1 MELLR
6 ILAAEGKPFWDPKE
20 VQELIWGLMIFGM
33 VVLAG
38 IVALAFVFMK
48 AAITVV
54 KYKPTND
61 EETVDQNESIET
73 TPNNEE

>member
-6 ILAAEGKPFWDPKE
+6 ILATEGNPFWNPKE

-33 VVLAG
+33 VVFAG
-38 IVALAFVFMK
+38 IVAIAYVFMK

-54 KYKPTND
+54 KYKPTKD
-61 EETVDQNESIET
+61 EETLEQNEIIEEPT
-73 TPNNEE
+73 DNEE

>member
-6 ILAAEGKPFWDPKE
+6 ILATEGNPFWDPKA
-20 VQELIWGLMIFGM
+20 VQEVIWVLMIFGL
-33 VVLAG
+33 VVFAG
-38 IVALAFVFMK
+38 IVALAYVFMK

-54 KYKPTND
+54 KYKPTKD
-61 EETVDQNESIET
+61 EETVDQNESIEA

>member
-6 ILAAEGKPFWDPKE
+6 ILAVEGNPFWDPKA
-20 VQELIWGLMIFGM
+20 VQEVIWILMIFGL
-33 VVLAG
+33 VVFAG
-38 IVALAFVFMK
+38 IVALAYVFMK
-48 AAITVV
+48 TAITVV

-61 EETVDQNESIET
+61 EETVDQNESIEA

>member
-6 ILAAEGKPFWDPKE
+6 ILATEGNPFWDPKA
-20 VQELIWGLMIFGM
+20 VQEVIWIFMIFGL
-33 VVLAG
+33 VVFTG
-38 IVALAFVFMK
+38 IVALAYVFMK

-61 EETVDQNESIET
+61 EETLDQNESIEVT
-73 TPNNEE
+73 TNNEE

>member
-6 ILAAEGKPFWDPKE
+6 ILATEGNPFWNPKE

-33 VVLAG
+33 VVFAC
-38 IVALAFVFMK
+38 IVALAYVFMK

-54 KYKPTND
+54 KYKPTKD
-61 EETVDQNESIET
+61 EETLEQNEIIEEPT
-73 TPNNEE
+73 DNEE